1 MQRYCKKMKYKQ
13 FCDEKFACM
22 AKKVY
27 LCISIL
33 TGFSFVGCRLSNFK
47 TKSNMQ
53 IPKTWLVEA
62 ILATLFCCLPFG
74 IVGIV
79 YAAKVSAYFES
90 GNEAAARIASAQ
102 AKKWTLIAIGVAVLW
117 WVLYF
122 LFFASMFAGLAGSM
136 H

>member
-1 MQRYCKKMKYKQ
+1 
-13 FCDEKFACM
+13 
-22 AKKVY
+22 
-27 LCISIL
+27 
-33 TGFSFVGCRLSNFK
+33 
-47 TKSNMQ
+47 MQ
-53 IPKTWLVEA
+53 IPKTWLVES

-102 AKKWTLIAIGVAVLW
+102 AKKWTLIAIGVGVLW